1 MRILKI
7 CSTTSNSH
15 KGPRNNK
22 LLGPLLMMG
31 LCWAGLSLPAWADA
45 PLGNYRCTGKS
56 PGQNQ
61 EYKGQVEVSKSG
73 DNYTV
78 LWRLGTKVYLGTG
91 LDLGDTF
98 AVAFLTEDRQ
108 WFGLAVFRKQNNQ
121 WVGKWASAGSKVF
134 GTETWTPL

>member
-1 MRILKI
+1 MSKILKI
-7 CSTTSNSH
+7 CSTTSSPF
-15 KGPRNNK
+15 KGPRLVHWLG
-22 LLGPLLMMG
+22 LLLWLLLWG
-31 LCWAGLSLPAWADA
+31 GSPAWADA
-45 PLGNYRCTGKS
+45 PLGNYLCTGMS

-61 EYKGQVEVSKSG
+61 AYKGQVEVNKSG

-91 LDLGDTF
+91 IDLGDTF

-108 WFGLAVFRKQNNQ
+108 WFGIAIFRKQNQQ

-134 GTETWTPL
+134 GRETWTPL